1 MKKIFLISLL
11 ELFVFG
17 LFSCRST
24 KMTLN
29 DLTEIK
35 EGKYT
40 CYFDNVYHDFIID
53 LPEDYDSQKSIP
65 LVILLHGYGN
75 SAESFRTDT
84 EFHKAANLRGYA
96 VVYVTGAKNK
106 NDRTSSVGWNSGIS
120 KDGNNDVGFLV
131 TLVNYLQ
138 EEYGFDKTR
147 TYSAGF
153 SNGGFMNHRL
163 AMEAGD
169 TFRACVS
176 VAGKMPDQLWN
187 QRNEKNNIS
196 FMQVSG
202 EKDDVVPKKSNGTAR
217 YAKDPAIE
225 DVVEYWAASNGLE
238 ESEIIDMP
246 KGSVLTKWK
255 SKNNES
261 VNQVWHLLVKGGYH
275 SWPTEEINEIE
286 INDLILDFFDEVK

>member
-1 MKKIFLISLL
+1 M
-11 ELFVFG
+11 
-17 LFSCRST
+17 
-24 KMTLN
+24 
-29 DLTEIK
+29 
-35 EGKYT
+35 
-40 CYFDNVYHDFIID
+40 
-53 LPEDYDSQKSIP
+53 
-65 LVILLHGYGN
+65 
-75 SAESFRTDT
+75 
-84 EFHKAANLRGYA
+84 
-96 VVYVTGAKNK
+96 
-106 NDRTSSVGWNSGIS
+106 
-120 KDGNNDVGFLV
+120 V

-225 DVVEYWAASNGLE
+225 DVIEYWAASNGLE